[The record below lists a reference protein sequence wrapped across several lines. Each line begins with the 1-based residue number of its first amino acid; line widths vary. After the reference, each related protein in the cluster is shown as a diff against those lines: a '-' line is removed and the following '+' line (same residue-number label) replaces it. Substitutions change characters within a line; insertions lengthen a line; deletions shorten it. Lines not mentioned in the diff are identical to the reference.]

1 MKICYKKLRP
11 KVIFYRDY
19 KNYHN
24 GEFRY
29 DLTESLYSTDISYEI
44 FENNFIKVLNKHAP
58 LKRKYIRGNHQPFM
72 NKELSKAIMK
82 RTRLRNIYIKNGSVS
97 SKNNYTKQRNFCTNL
112 LRKTKHNYYSN
123 MDINNVTDNNKFW
136 KAVKPCFTDKI
147 NTNEQITLV
156 ENNDILTDSQKIA
169 ETMNDFFI
177 NVVEKLEIP
186 ENDDI
191 LIDTEEIDDPITKA
205 ITKYSIHP
213 SIIKIS
219 ESNFNKKIIINH
231 TTIENVQDKILH
243 IDIKKSTSK
252 ESIPSKLL
260 IDNCD
265 IISPILCKDF
275 NDGIAKN
282 KFPDMLKLAEIKP
295 TFKKDDRCN
304 KENYRPISLLPA
316 VSKIYEKNLYEQ
328 LSMSFD
334 TILSPLQCGFRKGHS
349 AQHCL
354 LVLLEKWRKSLD
366 SKQKAGMLLTD
377 LSKAFDCI
385 RHDLFIAKCYAYG
398 VDQKSLRYIY
408 MTTCQIENNV

>member
-29 DLTESLYSTDISYEI
+29 DLTESLYSTDISYET
-44 FENNFIKVLNKHAP
+44 FENNFMNVLNKHAP

-82 RTRLRNIYIKNGSVS
+82 RSRLRNIYIKNGSVS
-97 SKNNYTKQRNFCTNL
+97 NKNNYTKQRNFCTNL

-123 MDINNVTDNNKFW
+123 MDINNVTDNKKFW

-156 ENNDILTDSQKIA
+156 EKNDIVTDSQKIA

-219 ESNFNKKIIINH
+219 ETNFNKK
-231 TTIENVQDKILH
+231 
-243 IDIKKSTSK
+243 
-252 ESIPSKLL
+252 LL
-260 IDNCD
+260 
-265 IISPILCKDF
+265 
-275 NDGIAKN
+275 
-282 KFPDMLKLAEIKP
+282 
-295 TFKKDDRCN
+295 
-304 KENYRPISLLPA
+304 
-316 VSKIYEKNLYEQ
+316 
-328 LSMSFD
+328 
-334 TILSPLQCGFRKGHS
+334 
-349 AQHCL
+349 
-354 LVLLEKWRKSLD
+354 
-366 SKQKAGMLLTD
+366 
-377 LSKAFDCI
+377 
-385 RHDLFIAKCYAYG
+385 
-398 VDQKSLRYIY
+398 
-408 MTTCQIENNV
+408 